1 MLFGHVDTFVALI
14 NTLGIIAFAFSGALA
29 GIRREVDIVGIM
41 MLSLVA
47 CSCGGLTRDVLIG
60 DFPPELLRSNFIL
73 ILALTSGIFA
83 KIFYTRLT
91 RFHRV
96 IDFFDALG
104 LGLFAVVG
112 AAKGLSFGI
121 TPTWSVGLGLI
132 TAVGGGMIRDILLAQ
147 VPTILKSEIYATPAL
162 LGALIF
168 VAGKCLWPDF
178 GHIFMTL
185 GAMTTSLLRLLA
197 IHYNWH
203 IRR

>member
-1 MLFGHVDTFVALI
+1 MDNVDIFIFII

-29 GIRREVDIVGIM
+29 GIRREADIVGIM
-41 MLSLVA
+41 MLSLIA
-47 CSCGGLTRDVLIG
+47 CSCGGLTRDILIG

-73 ILALTSGIFA
+73 GLAAASGVFA
-83 KIFYTRLT
+83 KIFYARLT
-91 RFHRV
+91 GFHRV

-132 TAVGGGMIRDILLAQ
+132 TAVGGGMIRDIMLAQ

-162 LGALIF
+162 LGAFIF
-168 VAGKCLWPDF
+168 VAGKSFWPGH
-178 GHIFMTL
+178 GHIFMTI
-185 GAMTTSLLRLLA
+185 GAVTTTLLRLLA